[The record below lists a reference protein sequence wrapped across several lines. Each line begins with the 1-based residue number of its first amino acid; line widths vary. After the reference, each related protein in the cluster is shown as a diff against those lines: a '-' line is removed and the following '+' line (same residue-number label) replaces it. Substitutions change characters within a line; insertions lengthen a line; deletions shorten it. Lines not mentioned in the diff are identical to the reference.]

1 MKLVTLVQVGGLS
14 NTKKSVQP
22 STLATSTNINVYLL
36 NGQSSFSDTDVEAV
50 KVGLFQSNLN
60 VNIAF
65 INSLTSI
72 HFMSNYSC

>member
-50 KVGLFQSNLN
+50 KVGVFQSNLN

-65 INSLTSI
+65 INSLTFI
-72 HFMSNYSC
+72 HFMSN

>member
-65 INSLTSI
+65 INSLTFI
-72 HFMSNYSC
+72 HFMSN